1 MHNPK
6 LRLYLNRAH
15 DNPYFFTYGVRKTIF
30 HIFSFHSSNRLL
42 VKDLIWEAQPK
53 SVRGNWPLWP
63 PGASR
68 GLQGAAT
75 VGHMRVVWAE
85 DLQLDIER
93 LLVHG
98 QGLLWLT
105 LLVEHVSD
113 AA

>member
-1 MHNPK
+1 MLHTTKNVLLISGLQTFWK
-6 LRLYLNRAH
+6 QKHR
-15 DNPYFFTYGVRKTIF
+15 G
-30 HIFSFHSSNRLL
+30 LL
-42 VKDLIWEAQPK
+42 VLC
-53 SVRGNWPLWP
+53 
-63 PGASR
+63 
-68 GLQGAAT
+68 